1 MGVFCKKG
9 KEKVFLG
16 VFEIS
21 RKKHLSCGLFLK
33 KMSTIGPESL
43 LKKDSSAKV
52 SCMIWETLVE
62 NRLHFIGLTQI

>member
-16 VFEIS
+16 VLEIS

-33 KMSTIGPESL
+33 KLPTIGPESL
-43 LKKDSSAKV
+43 LKKTPAQRF
-52 SCMIWETLVE
+52 SCTIWETLVE